1 LLHALSHSFSV
12 VHTRLD
18 DVARTQQVYS
28 DFLAPALVRLA
39 AEAQQNEL
47 HRQQEQLH
55 QRSEQLQM
63 EQAQW
68 DEEGAPAVQAAL
80 VAAANDNQQAQQ
92 QFEDLQRSLAELSA
106 LVEQLT
112 VLEALHPPPAQ
123 ASSSLSSSSSNA
135 AAATSLSSLPERALC
150 VVASLLRPAEL
161 ARLFHL
167 SSSSAFLLDRGFLW
181 RGLCVRTVEQIVTGQ
196 RAAQQAATARRRALG
211 GLNDDFQSN
220 NFLTC
225 AAGTA
230 LGSPS
235 PTAAASPSLIGSP
248 FASPSPPPPPP
259 QHCHVQISFTQAA
272 LQSARPK
279 GSSSNA
285 AAAIASLPKGE
296 LFSAALR
303 SLQRAVDPAL
313 SDFEDQSLRQ
323 SAHQRT
329 VGFLHTARD
338 EARHRLGQTL
348 ATQAEE
354 AAQLRA
360 GTERKDAL
368 AADIQRVEAEL
379 AEQKR
384 LDALHAHTETKQA
397 NLRRHLDAL
406 VADNLPSEELAAE
419 RAAAEAEEKRQ
430 AVQDEELAAGIV
442 VLKQQKKVLSKAA
455 KTIAVELEHTKME
468 RAEFEDKLQ
477 KLRAQI
483 QTVQV

>member
-1 LLHALSHSFSV
+1 LRA
-12 VHTRLD
+12 RLD

-39 AEAQQNEL
+39 AEAQENEL
-47 HRQQEQLH
+47 HQQQEQL
-55 QRSEQLQM
+55 QRCTEQLQQ

-68 DEEGAPAVQAAL
+68 DEEGAPAAQAAL

-92 QFEDLQRSLAELSA
+92 QFEDLQRSLTELSA

-112 VLEALHPPPAQ
+112 ALEAAHPPPAQ
-123 ASSSLSSSSSNA
+123 ASSSPSSSSSDA
-135 AAATSLSSLPERALC
+135 ADATSLSSLPERALC

-161 ARLFHL
+161 ARLFQL

-181 RGLCVRTVEQIVTGQ
+181 RGLCVRTVEQIVAGQ

-235 PTAAASPSLIGSP
+235 PTAAATSSSLIGSP

-259 QHCHVQISFTQAA
+259 QHCQVQISFTQAA

-329 VGFLHTARD
+329 VGFLQTARD

-368 AADIQRVEAEL
+368 AADIQRLEAEL

-419 RAAAEAEEKRQ
+419 RAAAEAEENRQ

-455 KTIAVELEHTKME
+455 KTIASELEHTKAE